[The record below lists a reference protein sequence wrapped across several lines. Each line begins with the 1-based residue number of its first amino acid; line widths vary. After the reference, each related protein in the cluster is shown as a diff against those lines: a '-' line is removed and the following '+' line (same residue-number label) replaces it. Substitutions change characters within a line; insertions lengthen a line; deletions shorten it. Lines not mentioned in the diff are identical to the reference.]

1 MKILVADDD
10 LASRRLVAAFLTR
23 ADHDVVAVD
32 SGEAVL
38 EIMVNPDPPSI
49 AIVDWVMPGMSGPDV
64 VTRLRNMAFRIRPYV
79 ILLSAKND
87 KASVAE
93 GLDAGA
99 DDFLSKPFNPL
110 EMLARVRVAERSLG
124 VQLELQEHIDELEA
138 LAQRYN
144 LLGELIGRQRAT
156 LPAPTP
162 LVALPQRPRAP
173 AAAGSTQLRP
183 EQIDTLMQRALAEVG
198 LGEVQSVEPSAH
210 ASATPSLLAWAG
222 MVLAGE
228 KCWLDLLLDVD
239 LPGADKLHAAALH
252 RHPAS
257 DREARR
263 FLAEVHTIIA
273 SAFRVALQEAGAD
286 ILSPGLSRAV
296 ERRQDQQPLPLPD
309 DTVQRSYTVE
319 GAILTLTMARS
330 ACQVHLKDPRDL
342 AAGQIVAADF
352 PPAEIDAVPL
362 VTRGLVMNERFM
374 AKLIAHAQREG
385 NRLGVPV
392 FMPSALSARV

>member
-10 LASRRLVAAFLTR
+10 QASRRLVAAFLSR
-23 ADHDVVAVD
+23 ADHDVVAVE

-38 EIMVNPDPPSI
+38 EIMVNPEPPAI
-49 AIVDWVMPGMSGPDV
+49 AIIDWVMPGMSGPDV
-64 VTRLRNMAFRIRPYV
+64 VTKLRNMPFRVRPYV

-110 EMLARVRVAERSLG
+110 EMLARVRVAERTLR
-124 VQLELQEHIDELEA
+124 VQVELQEHIEELEA

-156 LPAPTP
+156 MHEPAP
-162 LVALPQRPRAP
+162 LVTMPRPRTSAP
-173 AAAGSTQLRP
+173 VGSTHLRP
-183 EQIDTLMQRALAEVG
+183 DQIDTLMQRALAEVG
-198 LGEVQSVEPSAH
+198 LGEIRVAPH
-210 ASATPSLLAWAG
+210 ASATSTGPSLLAWAG

-228 KCWLDLLLDVD
+228 KCWLDLLLEVDV
-239 LPGADKLHAAALH
+239 PAADTLHMAALQ

-257 DREARR
+257 EREARR

-273 SAFRVALQEAGAD
+273 SAFRAALQEAGAD

-296 ERRQDQQPLPLPD
+296 ERRPGLPPLPLPD
-309 DTVQRSYTVE
+309 DTVQRSYVIEDVT
-319 GAILTLTMARS
+319 LTLTIARS
-330 ACQVHLKDPRDL
+330 ACQVQHKDPRDL

-352 PPAEIDAVPL
+352 PPAEAEAVPL
-362 VTRGLVMNERFM
+362 VTRGSVINERFIG
-374 AKLIAHAQREG
+374 KLIAHAQREG
-385 NRLGVPV
+385 SRLGVPV
-392 FMPSALSARV
+392 FVPSALSARV